1 MASMKCHYE
10 VLQVDRDAD
19 DTKLKKAYRKL
30 ALKWHPDKNPDNIE
44 ESTKVFG
51 FIQKAYEVLSD
62 PQERAWY
69 DKHREAII
77 KGGFGDD
84 YQDDFI
90 NIMPYFSSSAYS
102 GFDDSDQGFY
112 SVYTDV
118 FSKIAEEDKRY
129 KEEDDSDY
137 EVPTFGNST
146 SDYEEVV
153 QPFYNYWL
161 SYFTSRS
168 FVWVE
173 QYDTRQAANGKMS
186 KLMEKENKKIR
197 DAGKKEWNEQVRQ
210 LVSFARK
217 RDKRVQARKRQMEEK
232 AAETARKNAERL
244 EKQRIE
250 RAKKVHEYIS
260 KGQKAMDELEAD
272 FQQME
277 RDMAAEYGDSLSE
290 ESDSEESSEND
301 KVNDLYCVACNK
313 AFRSQ
318 KAFLNH
324 ENSKRH
330 KENVAALRQELEN
343 EEQGRAKQ
351 RDEEDGEKS
360 RGEEDGEE
368 EPVEQEESKQK
379 LSKKQKKKRR
389 QQKKM
394 QSALEDAMDQEEESP
409 APLQEGEDIASK
421 LSEKLTLDSQEKP
434 QEETNGIDSAVK
446 HGDETVVTETTE
458 QETTEKEPAESI
470 QRPKSK
476 TKKPK
481 VNQATVKKVP
491 VSSNQDVL
499 LCNVCQHEFP
509 TRNKLF
515 NHIKS
520 TGHALQVTAKTNSN
534 GSVDTGGKKG
544 KRKGKRNWGQS
555 DGIE

>member
-1 MASMKCHYE
+1 
-10 VLQVDRDAD
+10 
-19 DTKLKKAYRKL
+19 
-30 ALKWHPDKNPDNIE
+30 
-44 ESTKVFG
+44 
-51 FIQKAYEVLSD
+51 
-62 PQERAWY
+62 
-69 DKHREAII
+69 
-77 KGGFGDD
+77 
-84 YQDDFI
+84 
-90 NIMPYFSSSAYS
+90 MPYFSYSEYS

>member
-250 RAKKVHEYIS
+250 RAN
-260 KGQKAMDELEAD
+260 KGQKAMDALEAD
-272 FQQME
+272 FQQVE

-351 RDEEDGEKS
+351 SDEEDGEKS

-394 QSALEDAMDQEEESP
+394 QSALEDAMDQEEESS

-481 VNQATVKKVP
+481 
-491 VSSNQDVL
+491 DVL

-555 DGIE
+555 NGIE